1 MLIKFIHT
9 CIILSMDLTQDDD
22 ESEKKKRK
30 YIDMAK
36 AITTKNKMYIYVD
49 DI

>member
-22 ESEKKKRK
+22 ESEKKEKK
-30 YIDMAK
+30 
-36 AITTKNKMYIYVD
+36 IYRYVYNLSNNNEK
-49 DI
+49 